1 LRCHSTAKHAICLL
15 GVSGSPNE
23 GATAFVVK
31 EALSYA
37 EEKFGAKT
45 DYFSVRGKTINY
57 CLHCDHCIREKK
69 GCVHKD
75 DMTLAYEKLQKADAL
90 IIGTPVYQGSVS
102 GQIKVFLDRCRAIV
116 AKDPDVF
123 KDKVGAAIA
132 VGGDRV
138 GGQEL
143 ALQTLHV
150 FFLINKMIPV
160 GGGPFGANLGGTVWS
175 KDHGSQGAKEDYEG
189 MKSIQKTAKRLLETA
204 VKLKKL
210 ESEE

>member
-1 LRCHSTAKHAICLL
+1 M
-15 GVSGSPNE
+15 
-23 GATAFVVK
+23 K

-45 DYFSVRGKTINY
+45 DYFSVKGKTLNY
-57 CLHCDHCIREKK
+57 CLHCDYCIREKK
-69 GCVHKD
+69 GCAQKD

-102 GQIKVFLDRCRAIV
+102 GQTKVFLDRCRAIV
-116 AKDPDVF
+116 AKNPDVF

-143 ALQTLHV
+143 ALQTIHV

-175 KDHGSQGAKEDYEG
+175 KDHGMQGAKEDSEG
-189 MKSIQKTAKRLLETA
+189 LKSIHKTVKRLLETA
-204 VKLKKL
+204 MKMKKL
-210 ESEE
+210 ESEK